1 VAYDPDRVVAQLGKR
16 IAELRLTRGMSQ
28 GALAEKIRSTP
39 QWISQLERGTRS
51 PTVHTL
57 CKIANALDVSLADLF
72 VAPRPS
78 TRTGRGR
85 TPPAG

>member
-1 VAYDPDRVVAQLGKR
+1 MAYDPDRVVAQLGKR
-16 IAELRLTRGMSQ
+16 IAELRLARGLSQ

-57 CKIANALDVSLADLF
+57 CKIANALDTTLTDLF
-72 VAPRPS
+72 VAPRPA
-78 TRTGRGR
+78 RR
-85 TPPAG
+85 PKPQAAD